1 MYNIHSH
8 YENIFNW
15 LKTIVT
21 HRRVMYLLPYG
32 STQPENLECLTDNLD
47 ELEKE
52 MTSGGRFPTLE
63 EGPFFIF
70 YDQEPIYGEYNY
82 KLFDHIQH
90 NYIGP
95 YILISTEKNSKQL
108 DAISKRYMWPTVY
121 YFHHIFAA
129 HDWFRGSALD
139 KALVAPADR
148 KLKKKYITFNRLT
161 SSARVYRSLFI
172 SELIKRNILDQG
184 YVSYNDV
191 CPDGGSYKENL
202 LDGVNK
208 GLYPES
214 LANDA
219 IENISKVPLPLRID
233 YKDREFIPNSS
244 FKLSA
249 TAQTQESFVYV
260 VTETCYWEEK
270 CHLTEKIFK
279 PIVSRMPF
287 ILVGCAH
294 NLEYL
299 RSYGFKTFG
308 QWWDESYDEIEDPIL
323 RMQAIGDVLE
333 EISSYSLEELEIMLT
348 EMIPVLEHNYNLFNS
363 QELLD
368 TAWNEFETNIKAV
381 LGSKDELMHTYL
393 RPYYRTIGGLNLP
406 KLD

>member
-1 MYNIHSH
+1 
-8 YENIFNW
+8 
-15 LKTIVT
+15 
-21 HRRVMYLLPYG
+21 MYLLPYG
-32 STQPENLECLTDNLD
+32 STQPEDIECLTDVLD
-47 ELEKE
+47 DINKTRSVSGKFMELD
-52 MTSGGRFPTLE
+52 

-82 KLFDHIQH
+82 KLFDYIQH

-95 YILISTEKNSKQL
+95 YILVSTEKNSKQL

-139 KALVAPADR
+139 KALVPPAER
-148 KLKKKYITFNRLT
+148 KLTKKYITFNRLT

-184 YVSYNDV
+184 YVSYNEV

-208 GLYPES
+208 GLYSED
-214 LANDA
+214 LANEA
-219 IENISKVPLPLRID
+219 INNISSVQLPLRID
-233 YKDREFIPNSS
+233 HQDKAFIPNSS

-308 QWWDESYDEIEDPIL
+308 QWWDESYDDIEDPIE
-323 RMQAIGDVLE
+323 RMKAIGVILE
-333 EISSYSLEELEIMLT
+333 KISSYSLEELEAMLK
-348 EMIPVLEHNYNLFNS
+348 EMLPVLEHNYNLFNS
-363 QELLD
+363 QELLN
-368 TAWNEFETNIKAV
+368 TAWEELETNIKNV
-381 LGSKDELMHTYL
+381 IGSKNELMHTYL
-393 RPYYRTIGGLNLP
+393 RPYYRTMGGLDLP
-406 KLD
+406 KIE